1 MSLNWDLLNRAD
13 YENFSRVKEMLVLY
27 NAHKRNAA
35 RGDTVSHSILVDLST
50 AIYSGVLTRKQLEA
64 IELFC
69 MHNMK
74 QDAIGAK
81 LGVSHRAIGL
91 RINAGVKTI
100 QKLLLS
106 GNLYKKP
113 SKNADN
119 PYCNI
124 EGDLYSGTAEEVL
137 WDG

>member
-50 AIYSGVLTRKQLEA
+50 AIYSGVLTRKQLEV
-64 IELFC
+64 IELYC

-81 LGVSHRAIGL
+81 LGLNKTNISRRIDRAIK
-91 RINAGVKTI
+91 AI
-100 QKLLLS
+100 QNLLNSGKL
-106 GNLYKKP
+106 YTKQQQ
-113 SKNADN
+113 NADN